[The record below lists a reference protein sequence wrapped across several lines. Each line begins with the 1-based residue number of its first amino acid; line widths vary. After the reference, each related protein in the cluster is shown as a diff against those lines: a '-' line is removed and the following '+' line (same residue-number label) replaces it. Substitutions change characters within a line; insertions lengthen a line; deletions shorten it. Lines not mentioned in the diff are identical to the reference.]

1 MRKFIRTILIIMI
14 LASLGSFAYR
24 SSYDNRSAN
33 NLSAYCNIDFR
44 STIDPATNKI
54 NRVTLA
60 LLDFR
65 FSNQPLENFCRI
77 DIDGKEYQLDASE
90 TTSQA
95 PTYSL
100 QDFNNVNSFKYT
112 NHLTVD
118 FPPQIQKE
126 IAAAKQIKISFQY
139 KGSPTPIELPLSD
152 VDLIYWKKQLLLL

>member
-1 MRKFIRTILIIMI
+1 MRKFIRTLIIILI

-24 SSYDNRSAN
+24 SSYDNRSAS

-44 STIDPATNKI
+44 SIIDPSTNKI
-54 NRVTLA
+54 SQVTLS

-65 FSNQPLENFCRI
+65 FSKQPLESFCRI
-77 DIDGKEYQLDASE
+77 DIDGKEYQLDAFE
-90 TTSQA
+90 TASQA

-100 QDFNNVNSFKYT
+100 QDFSNVNSFKYT
-112 NHLTVD
+112 NHLIVA

-139 KGSPTPIELPLSD
+139 KGNPTPIELPLSD
-152 VDLIYWKKQLLLL
+152 VDLTYWKKQLLLL

>member
-1 MRKFIRTILIIMI
+1 MRKFIRTLIIILI
-14 LASLGSFAYR
+14 LACLGSFAYR
-24 SSYDNRSAN
+24 SSYDNRSAS

-54 NRVTLA
+54 NRVTLS

-77 DIDGKEYQLDASE
+77 DIDGKEYQIDASE
-90 TTSQA
+90 TASQP
-95 PTYSL
+95 PTYAL
-100 QDFNNVNSFKYT
+100 EDLNNVNSFKYT
-112 NHLTVD
+112 NHLTVS

-126 IAAAKQIKISFQY
+126 IAAAKQIKVSFQY

-152 VDLIYWKKQLLLL
+152 VDLTYWKKQLLLL